1 MLHQTEIIQIT
12 ANSSRSQEK
21 NDYHETEEKKKKAKK
36 AIWKYI
42 ISTHHIIYSAFTIVS
57 GTKLFQY
64 HSIQPSQQPYGAS
77 IIIFP
82 ILLMKRLKLK

>member
-21 NDYHETEEKKKKAKK
+21 NDYHETEEKKKKA
-36 AIWKYI
+36 IWKYI
-42 ISTHHIIYSAFTIVS
+42 ISTHHIIYSVFTIVS

-64 HSIQPSQQPYGAS
+64 HSSQPSQQPYGAS